1 MERKKIREKRAV
13 AKMMERV
20 VLESLRA
27 TAAGDGAADGSA
39 GEDCI
44 FLGRERVEV
53 VAVGFSICELS
64 CRSVKLILSFDFIS
78 PKKEIII
85 QIN

>member
-1 MERKKIREKRAV
+1 MGRRGRAAEEKGERWAEEEMERKKIREKRAV

-44 FLGRERVEV
+44 FGARKSGSGGGWFLD
-53 VAVGFSICELS
+53 L
-64 CRSVKLILSFDFIS
+64 
-78 PKKEIII
+78 
-85 QIN
+85 

>member
-39 GEDCI
+39 GE
-44 FLGRERVEV
+44 GKTE
-53 VAVGFSICELS
+53 GY
-64 CRSVKLILSFDFIS
+64 
-78 PKKEIII
+78 
-85 QIN
+85 